1 MTTSQNTSVVR
12 AYKSQTKTP
21 DFLITEWNRRA
32 KWEIIDLE
40 LTQELSEIKKTK
52 QNKPPPKKSPLPTH
66 ANLVM
71 LKYVGL

>member
-1 MTTSQNTSVVR
+1 MTTSQNTFAR

-21 DFLITEWNRRA
+21 DFLITQWNRRA

-52 QNKPPPKKSPLPTH
+52 QTPPKKVRFPP
-66 ANLVM
+66 M
-71 LKYVGL
+71 RI

>member
-1 MTTSQNTSVVR
+1 MTTSQNTSAR

-21 DFLITEWNRRA
+21 DFLITQWNRRA

-40 LTQELSEIKKTK
+40 LTQELSEIKKT
-52 QNKPPPKKSPLPTH
+52 NKTNPPKKSPLPTH

>member
-1 MTTSQNTSVVR
+1 MTTSQNTSVAR

-40 LTQELSEIKKTK
+40 LTQELSEIKKAK
-52 QNKPPPKKSPLPTH
+52 QTPPKKVRFPP
-66 ANLVM
+66 M
-71 LKYVGL
+71 RI